1 MILIG
6 PSDTGNTYLQLID
19 MIDFLLPTVGVA
31 EATPVINPMLLFAAR
46 LIFKLV
52 MKNREKQLEKPP
64 STPVG
69 LVKPNR

>member
-6 PSDTGNTYLQLID
+6 PNDTGNTYLQLID

-31 EATPVINPMLLFAAR
+31 EATPVINPMLLFAAW

-52 MKNREKQLEKPP
+52 MKNREKPP

>member
-1 MILIG
+1 
-6 PSDTGNTYLQLID
+6 

-31 EATPVINPMLLFAAR
+31 EATPVINPMLLFTAW

-52 MKNREKQLEKPP
+52 MKNREKLP

-69 LVKPNR
+69 LAKPTR